1 MSNDEKVL
9 NYIDDH
15 KDEIIG
21 FMQRL
26 IQTKSI
32 TGDESAI
39 AALMA
44 EESERDGLEVE
55 LVEPAENRVS
65 VVARYKGTTG
75 KPNVMMY
82 THYDVVPPGDPE
94 TWSHPP
100 FSGEITDGWIWG
112 RGARDNKIATCGI
125 AMAFRAIKECGI
137 KLKGDIIFTHVADEE
152 KGGKFGYRVILDKGY
167 GDDVDFL
174 FYPHGGDGNQ
184 VGIAANGAVN
194 YYIKVLGRSAHTSRL
209 EDGINAVIKAAKL
222 IGRLK
227 ILADEVNSRTFHLP
241 GTDTIMKSRFSM
253 NGISGYV
260 ANNNVPESCEIIIDR
275 RYTPSETAQ
284 QTHKE
289 IMGVIE
295 ALKAEDPEFNAEVR
309 AKFEDGNPVSVSPA
323 DSDLVIAIQDAAEKV
338 VGFRPKPA
346 GGSHSSDH
354 GWFVQRIGKPVA
366 SYGIGGEGG
375 HSANERIKVEDVI
388 LTTKVYALTIMNIMG
403 VA

>member
-15 KDEIIG
+15 KGEIIG
-21 FMQRL
+21 FMQKL
-26 IQTKSI
+26 LQTKSV
-32 TGDESAI
+32 TGDESEI

-55 LVEPAENRVS
+55 LVEPAEKRVS

-75 KPNVMMY
+75 KPKVMMY

-100 FSGEITDGWIWG
+100 FAGEIADGWIWG
-112 RGARDNKIATCGI
+112 RGARDNKVATCGV
-125 AMAFRAIKECGI
+125 AMAFRAIKESGI
-137 KLKGDIIFTHVADEE
+137 KLKGDIVFTHVADEE
-152 KGGKFGYRVILDKGY
+152 KGGKFGYRVILEKGY

-174 FYPHGGDGNQ
+174 FYPHGGEGDKI
-184 VGIAANGAVN
+184 GIAANGAVN

-222 IGRLK
+222 VGRLK
-227 ILADEVNSRTFHLP
+227 TLADEVNSREYHLL
-241 GTDTIMKSRFSM
+241 GTDTVMKSRFSM

-260 ANNNVPESCEIIIDR
+260 ANNNVPERCEIIIDR
-275 RYTPSETAQ
+275 RYTPAETAQ
-284 QTHKE
+284 QTQEE
-289 IMGVIE
+289 IMAVIDE
-295 ALKAEDPEFNAEVR
+295 LKAEDSEFNVEVDAR
-309 AKFEDGNPVSVSPA
+309 FEDGNPVSVSPA
-323 DSDLVIAIQDAAEKV
+323 DSDLVRAIQDAAEKV
-338 VGFRPKPA
+338 VGFRPPPA

-354 GWFVQRIGKPVA
+354 GWFVQRVHKPVA
-366 SYGIGGEGG
+366 SYGHGGEGA
-375 HSANERIKVEDVI
+375 HSANERIKVEDVL

>member
-1 MSNDEKVL
+1 MSNEEKVL

-184 VGIAANGAVN
+184 VVIAANGAVN
-194 YYIKVLGRSAHTSRL
+194 YYIKLLGRSAHTSRL
-209 EDGINAVIKAAKL
+209 EDGILAHSDAASFEKHGRGKAWARLKAAAGFRAGWSDAYGYL
-222 IGRLK
+222 LLATGRVEVMLDPIMNSWDCAPFPV
-227 ILADEVNSRTFHLP
+227 ILQESGGYFGDWDGQS
-241 GTDTIMKSRFSM
+241 TIYA
-253 NGISGYV
+253 G
-260 ANNNVPESCEIIIDR
+260 
-275 RYTPSETAQ
+275 
-284 QTHKE
+284 
-289 IMGVIE
+289 E
-295 ALKAEDPEFNAEVR
+295 ALGTTAALLPQVL
-309 AKFEDGNPVSVSPA
+309 
-323 DSDLVIAIQDAAEKV
+323 DLIR
-338 VGFRPKPA
+338 G
-346 GGSHSSDH
+346 
-354 GWFVQRIGKPVA
+354 
-366 SYGIGGEGG
+366 
-375 HSANERIKVEDVI
+375 
-388 LTTKVYALTIMNIMG
+388 
-403 VA
+403 

>member
-21 FMQRL
+21 FMQKL
-26 IQTKSI
+26 LQTKSV
-32 TGDESAI
+32 TGDESEI

-55 LVEPAENRVS
+55 LVEPAEKRVS

-75 KPNVMMY
+75 KPKVMMY

-100 FSGEITDGWIWG
+100 FAGEIADGWIWG
-112 RGARDNKIATCGI
+112 RGARDNKVATCGI
-125 AMAFRAIKECGI
+125 AMAFRAIKESGI
-137 KLKGDIIFTHVADEE
+137 KLKGDIVFTHVADEE
-152 KGGKFGYRVILDKGY
+152 KGGKFGYRVILEKGY

-174 FYPHGGDGNQ
+174 FYPHGGEGDKI
-184 VGIAANGAVN
+184 GIAANGAVN

-222 IGRLK
+222 VGRLK
-227 ILADEVNSRTFHLP
+227 PLADEVNSREYHLP
-241 GTDTIMKSRFSM
+241 GTDTVMKSRFSM

-260 ANNNVPESCEIIIDR
+260 ANNNVPERCEIIIDR
-275 RYTPSETAQ
+275 RYTPAETAQ
-284 QTHKE
+284 QTQEE
-289 IMGVIE
+289 IMAVIDE
-295 ALKAEDPEFNAEVR
+295 LKAEDSEFNVEVDAR
-309 AKFEDGNPVSVSPA
+309 FEDGNPVSVSPA
-323 DSDLVIAIQDAAEKV
+323 DSDLVRAIQDAAEKV
-338 VGFRPKPA
+338 VGFRPPPA

-354 GWFVQRIGKPVA
+354 GWFVQRVHKPVA
-366 SYGIGGEGG
+366 SYGHGGEGA
-375 HSANERIKVEDVI
+375 HSANERIKVEDVL

>member
-15 KDEIIG
+15 KGEIIG
-21 FMQRL
+21 FMQKL
-26 IQTKSI
+26 LQTKSV
-32 TGDESAI
+32 TGDESEI

-55 LVEPAENRVS
+55 LVEPAEKRVS

-75 KPNVMMY
+75 KPKVMMY

-100 FSGEITDGWIWG
+100 FAGEIADGWIWG
-112 RGARDNKIATCGI
+112 RGARDNKVATCGV
-125 AMAFRAIKECGI
+125 AMAFRSIKESGI
-137 KLKGDIIFTHVADEE
+137 KLKGDIVFTHVADEE
-152 KGGKFGYRVILDKGY
+152 KGGKFGYRVILEKGY

-174 FYPHGGDGNQ
+174 FYPHGGEGDKI
-184 VGIAANGAVN
+184 GIAANGAVN

-222 IGRLK
+222 VGRLK
-227 ILADEVNSRTFHLP
+227 PLADEVNSREYHLP
-241 GTDTIMKSRFSM
+241 GTDTVMKSRFSM

-260 ANNNVPESCEIIIDR
+260 ANNNVPERCEIIIDR
-275 RYTPSETAQ
+275 RYTPAETAQ
-284 QTHKE
+284 QTQEE
-289 IMGVIE
+289 IMAVIDE
-295 ALKAEDPEFNAEVR
+295 LKAEDSEFNVEVDAR
-309 AKFEDGNPVSVSPA
+309 FEDGNPVSVSPA
-323 DSDLVIAIQDAAEKV
+323 DSDLVRAIQDAAEKV
-338 VGFRPKPA
+338 VGFRPPPA

-354 GWFVQRIGKPVA
+354 GWFVQRVHKPVA
-366 SYGIGGEGG
+366 SYGHGGEGA
-375 HSANERIKVEDVI
+375 HSANERIKVEDVL